1 MTQTLIRWR
10 LSEVMARHR
19 VQAKDLAAFL
29 NISDNAISNL
39 RKAEVM
45 PRIDGNRLEQLCVG
59 ISKLSKIGG
68 RVSPYDLLE
77 YIPENDTDGGYETQR
92 A

>member
-1 MTQTLIRWR
+1 MTQTLIRWK

-19 VQAKDLAAFL
+19 VQAKDLADYL
-29 NISDNAISNL
+29 GVSDNAVSSL

-45 PRIDGNRLEQLCVG
+45 PRIDGNRLEQICVG
-59 ISKLSKIGG
+59 ITRLSKINE
-68 RVSPYDLLE
+68 RVGPYDLLE
-77 YIPENDTDGGYETQR
+77 YIPEDLEVKDAGDR